1 MRVECGNPT
10 GGQAEWHIPIQKSAP
25 MDLKN
30 LPDALEAIRK
40 PVSDQLDIYA
50 RNERTNAFID
60 SEVEKL
66 QKSVVLPAWAT
77 SPKDFLSL
85 PEIEAQKT
93 LALGTL
99 GLPGLT
105 GSNPQVLME
114 RALIET
120 EKALGFRGIENP
132 TDARKYGVIHW
143 EEKRREDAERRDQEL
158 LNQSV
163 TKMQHIARETAE
175 ARKREDAKLEYARRS
190 AEASEAALDA
200 ERKRTVQALETA
212 AEARKE
218 TKIARRNMRISLWFA
233 GSSWL
238 LAAWPFIKDQF

>member
-1 MRVECGNPT
+1 
-10 GGQAEWHIPIQKSAP
+10 

-66 QKSVVLPAWAT
+66 QKSVALPAWAT

-85 PEIEAQKT
+85 AEIEAQKT

-114 RALIET
+114 RSLIET
-120 EKALGFRGIENP
+120 EEALGFRGIENP
-132 TDARKYGVIHW
+132 MDARKYGVINW
-143 EEKRREDAERRDQEL
+143 EEKRQEDAERRDQEL

-190 AEASEAALDA
+190 AEASEENLAAA
-200 ERKRTVQALETA
+200 NQRATA
-212 AEARKE
+212 AEAGQARAEKRE
-218 TKIARRNMRISLWFA
+218 TRMFWITVVAVVIAAI
-233 GSSWL
+233 G
-238 LAAWPFIKDQF
+238 AWPSIWALLK